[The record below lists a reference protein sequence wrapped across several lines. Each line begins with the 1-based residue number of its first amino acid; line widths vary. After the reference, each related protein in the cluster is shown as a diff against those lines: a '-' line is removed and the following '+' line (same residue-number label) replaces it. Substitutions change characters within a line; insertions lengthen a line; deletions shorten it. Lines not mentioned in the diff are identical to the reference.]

1 MHRAPDSEPNECGWK
16 QGDRTR
22 NPGRP
27 TSRLLTHRGLLMEA
41 RAGPRTV
48 PRAGRRIRR
57 AHVFDEQSEEFALA
71 PAARGAGPMRVAGAE
86 GAMHDDGSA
95 D

>member
-22 NPGRP
+22 NQGRP

-41 RAGPRTV
+41 RAGPRTA
-48 PRAGRRIRR
+48 PRGGRRIRR
-57 AHVFDEQSEEFALA
+57 ARVFERSEFALGA
-71 PAARGAGPMRVAGAE
+71 PGMGAE
-86 GAMHDDGSA
+86 QEVEVLLGP
-95 D
+95 